1 MFAFFCIAGV
11 GLVVVAIVG
20 LVIDNRLDKNYGV
33 SYDHYGNEIAHNST
47 GGLILV
53 WCLLCAVAAFIL
65 NEMKLLD

>member
-1 MFAFFCIAGV
+1 MFTFLCIACV
-11 GLVVVAIVG
+11 CLILVAIVG
-20 LVIDNRLDKNYGV
+20 LVIDNRLDKKHGV
-33 SYDHYGNEIAHNST
+33 SYDQYGNEIAHNST